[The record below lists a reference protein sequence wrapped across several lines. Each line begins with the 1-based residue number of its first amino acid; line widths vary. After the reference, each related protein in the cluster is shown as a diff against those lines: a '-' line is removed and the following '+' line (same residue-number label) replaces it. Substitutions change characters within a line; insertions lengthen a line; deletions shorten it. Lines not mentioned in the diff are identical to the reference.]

1 MNTQKRVYGW
11 RPDKPDIRDV
21 KFSKVTKPITK
32 LPASVDL
39 RSTCSPVEDQGNL

>member
-21 KFSKVTKPITK
+21 KFSKVIKPITK
-32 LPASVDL
+32 LPSLVDP
-39 RSTCSPVEDQGNL
+39 RSTCSPIEYQGDL